1 MAGNRLLP
9 RTVYKGGKK
18 STRTVGFHDFYYTSK
33 RANVKQIRVLQK
45 YRALCQVPHAGLDI
59 SGRPGYNKSTRR
71 CPLVTGTSPWWKPD
85 GCHYIQF
92 KEFESFL
99 SITCD
104 PSVAADGSLLSVVRI
119 AQIQHERHNA
129 GDGA

>member
-9 RTVYKGGKK
+9 RTVYKGGKN

-33 RANVKQIRVLQK
+33 PTNVKQIRVLQK
-45 YRALCQVPHAGLDI
+45 YRALCQVPHADLDI
-59 SGRPGYNKSTRR
+59 SGGPGYNKNTRR
-71 CPLVTGTSPWWKPD
+71 CPREQASPRGGNPTVATQHTYLA
-85 GCHYIQF
+85 GRELSSQTR
-92 KEFESFL
+92 ES
-99 SITCD
+99 
-104 PSVAADGSLLSVVRI
+104 SVGADGSLLLVVRI